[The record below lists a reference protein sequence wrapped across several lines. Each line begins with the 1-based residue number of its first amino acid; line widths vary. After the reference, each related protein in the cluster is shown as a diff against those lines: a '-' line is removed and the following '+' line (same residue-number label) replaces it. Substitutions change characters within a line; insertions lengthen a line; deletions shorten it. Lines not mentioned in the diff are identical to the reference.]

1 MKLLFTRRRHAS
13 SLLIRL
19 VTWSNFSHVDIV
31 LDGGQIIGAEAGKG
45 VSKGSFE
52 RQVRKASKAVT
63 VEIPVLDLQAALAF
77 AKSQKGKPYD
87 WLGVAG
93 IGLRRNWQEPSKWSC
108 AEFVAAS
115 LAKGGY
121 NPFDAKFHHRIT
133 PQDLFMLNFAKA
145 SLK

>member
-1 MKLLFTRRRHAS
+1 MKLLFTRSHTIG

-31 LDGGQIIGAEAGKG
+31 LEGGSILGAEAGKG
-45 VSKGSFE
+45 VSKGDFD

-63 VEIPVLDLQAALAF
+63 VEIPVLDLQAAIAF

-93 IGLRRNWQEPSKWSC
+93 IGLHRDWQEPSKWSC
-108 AEFVAAS
+108 AEFVAAT

-121 NPFDAKFHHRIT
+121 SPFDAKFHHRIT
-133 PQDLFMLNFAKA
+133 PQDLFMLNFTKV
-145 SLK
+145 SVK